1 MASRKQQKEELRR
14 QRLEAEKREADATQ
28 RRLMLGY
35 LVAGLLAAAVV
46 AGLVIVIATSGGG
59 SSSDDF
65 CSEAHVNT
73 QFGTPPKGVAADC
86 REGTAPPAVK
96 QADLQRAADAAG
108 CELMLDLPD
117 EGNSH
122 IKPTDPEPN
131 YKTNPPTSGNHIVP
145 PLQAADGAYSQPIQP
160 VYFVHSL
167 EHGRVEIQYSPK
179 LSEDDQLALK
189 GVFDESP
196 AGMLLFP
203 NPDMPYA
210 VATTAWTQLMGCKH
224 YNERVVDAIR
234 AFRDT
239 YRGRGPEPVPF

>member
-1 MASRKQQKEELRR
+1 MASRKQQKEQMRQ
-14 QRLEAEKREADATQ
+14 QRLEAEKREAEAAQ

-46 AGLVIVIATSGGG
+46 AGLVIVILSGGG
-59 SSSDDF
+59 SGKKSF
-65 CSEAHVNT
+65 CAESHINT
-73 QFGTPPKGVAADC
+73 QFGTPPEGNKADC
-86 REGTAPPAVK
+86 REGTTPPAIQ
-96 QADLQRAADAAG
+96 QADLQKAADAAG

-122 IKPTDPEPN
+122 IKPSDPEPN

-145 PLQAADGAYSQPIQP
+145 PLQAADGAYRDPIDP

-179 LSEDDQLALK
+179 LSEDDQLMLK

-203 NPDMPYA
+203 NPDMPYD
-210 VATTAWTQLMGCKH
+210 VAATAWTQLMGCPK
-224 YNERVVDAIR
+224 YNERVIDAIR

>member
-1 MASRKQQKEELRR
+1 MTSRKQQKEELRK
-14 QRLEAEKREADATQ
+14 QRLEAEKRESDAAQ

-35 LVAGLLAAAVV
+35 LVAGILAAAVV
-46 AGLVIVIATSGGG
+46 AGLVIVIASGGG
-59 SSSDDF
+59 GGSAEDF
-65 CSEAHVNT
+65 CSEAHINT

-86 REGTAPPAVK
+86 REGTPPPAIK

-108 CELMLDLPD
+108 CDLMLDLPD

-122 IKPTDPEPN
+122 IKPSDPEPD

-167 EHGRVEIQYSPK
+167 EHGRVEIQYDPK
-179 LSEDDQLALK
+179 LPENDQLALK

-210 VATTAWTQLMGCKH
+210 VATTAWTQLMGCKQ
-224 YNERVVDAIR
+224 YNERVIDAIR